1 MEQAWLHL
9 QAQKGEKRTF
19 GWPVQHKR
27 ARRGLRVSSMQA
39 GSDCVLCRR
48 ASTELL
54 SLLTIFKAA

>member
-1 MEQAWLHL
+1 MERARLHL

-27 ARRGLRVSSMQA
+27 ARTGLRVSSMQA
-39 GSDCVLCRR
+39 GSGCVLCRR